1 MPFGSDAVGFL
12 AVLSNPPTTMIR
24 VLSYPNRSSQSLLF
38 VGILGVLWPASASL
52 STTMA
57 ALNRGDGDAKKAHNI
72 PATISV
78 GHHHRRFRS
87 RPRRPIQP
95 DLLCDTLRGGHGDLG
110 RGRHGVSNRT

>member
-1 MPFGSDAVGFL
+1 MLFGSDAVGLL
-12 AVLSNPPTTMIR
+12 AVLSNPPTTVIR

-78 GHHHRRFRS
+78 GHHHRRS